1 MKNAFLSLILSVI
14 TIAITMTASSTLA
27 ADKLIIAHRG
37 ASGYLP
43 EHTLAAK
50 ALAHGMN
57 ADYLEQDIVL
67 TKDGIPVVLHDHF
80 LDTVTDVATRFPG
93 RHRENGRYYVIDFT
107 LAEIKTLKVMER
119 IDLKTGHPVFKN
131 RFPAGLSSFSVSTF
145 EEELELIKGLNASTG
160 KTVGIYP
167 EIKAPAFHRKEEQ
180 DISKITLDILKK
192 HGYVTKEDAVYLQC
206 FDWHETRR
214 IREEL
219 GYQGRLVQLIAANE
233 WKEAPNVDFDAL
245 RSPESLLEIAKFADG
260 IGPWIPHVIND
271 DGTPSTLVRDA
282 HAAGLDVHVYTLR
295 SDELPAWAKNFD
307 NLMETL
313 LFKAGA
319 DGVFSDFPDLSVGY
333 LSARP

>member
-1 MKNAFLSLILSVI
+1 MKNAFLSLIVSII
-14 TIAITMTASSTLA
+14 TIAITMTASSALA

-67 TKDGIPVVLHDHF
+67 TRDGVPVVLHDRF

-93 RHRENGRYYVIDFT
+93 RHRDNGRYYVIDFT

-131 RFPAGLSSFSVSTF
+131 RFPAGLASFSVSTF
-145 EEELELIKGLNASTG
+145 EEELELVKGLNASTG

-167 EIKAPAFHRKEEQ
+167 EIKAPAFHRKEGQ

-233 WKEAPNVDFDAL
+233 WKEADVDFDAL
-245 RSPESLLEIAKFADG
+245 RTPQSLLEIAKVADG
-260 IGPWIPHVIND
+260 IGPWIPHIVNE
-271 DGTPSTLVRDA
+271 DGTLSTLVSDA

-307 NLMETL
+307 DLMEIL

-319 DGVFSDFPDLSVGY
+319 DGVFSDFPDLSVSY

>member
-1 MKNAFLSLILSVI
+1 MKNAFLSLIVSII
-14 TIAITMTASSTLA
+14 TIAITMTASSALA

-67 TKDGIPVVLHDHF
+67 TRDGVPVVLHDRF

-93 RHRENGRYYVIDFT
+93 RHRDNGRYYVIDFT

-131 RFPAGLSSFSVSTF
+131 RFPAGLASFSVSTF
-145 EEELELIKGLNASTG
+145 EEELELVKGLNASTG

-167 EIKAPAFHRKEEQ
+167 EIKAPAFHRKEGQ

-206 FDWHETRR
+206 FDWRETRR

-233 WKEAPNVDFDAL
+233 WKEADVDFDAL
-245 RSPESLLEIAKFADG
+245 RTPQSLLEIAKVADG
-260 IGPWIPHVIND
+260 IGPWIPHIVNE
-271 DGTPSTLVRDA
+271 DGTLSTLVSDA

-307 NLMETL
+307 DLMEIL

-319 DGVFSDFPDLSVGY
+319 DGVFSDFPDLSVSY

>member
-1 MKNAFLSLILSVI
+1 MKNAFLSLIVSII
-14 TIAITMTASSTLA
+14 TIAITMTASSALA

-67 TKDGIPVVLHDHF
+67 TRDGVPVVLHDRF

-93 RHRENGRYYVIDFT
+93 RHRDNGRYYVIDFT

-145 EEELELIKGLNASTG
+145 EEELELVKGLNASTG

-167 EIKAPAFHRKEEQ
+167 EIKAPAFHRKEGQ

-233 WKEAPNVDFDAL
+233 WKEADVDFDAL
-245 RSPESLLEIAKFADG
+245 RTPQSLLEIAKVADG
-260 IGPWIPHVIND
+260 IGPWIPHIVNE
-271 DGTPSTLVRDA
+271 DGTLSTLVSDA

-307 NLMETL
+307 DLMEIL

-319 DGVFSDFPDLSVGY
+319 DGVFSDFPDLSVSY